1 MVFWRGEGSASV
13 RFNGQ
18 TVQADATGGKW
29 AVKLEPMEYGGPY
42 DMEFVL
48 DGKTVVLKDIYVG
61 EVWFAGG
68 QSNMEMPLF
77 RTEGGLNEAKTA
89 LNEKIRFFI
98 VPRRFKKKVDTF
110 GWHFEKTVE
119 EDKAWEIC
127 TEQSAL
133 SFTAIGYY
141 VAKGLHEKLGV
152 AVGVISCNWGSTP
165 IEPYIA
171 RKYFYEHDL

>member
-1 MVFWRGEGSASV
+1 M

-18 TVQADATGGKW
+18 TAQADATDGKW

-42 DMEFVL
+42 DMEFVS

-89 LNEKIRFFI
+89 LNEKISFFT

-127 TEQSAL
+127 TEQSCFEFYRNRIL
-133 SFTAIGYY
+133 CG
-141 VAKGLHEKLGV
+141 KGIV
-152 AVGVISCNWGSTP
+152 
-165 IEPYIA
+165 
-171 RKYFYEHDL
+171 